1 MMTAI
6 VEGGSRGKK
15 NQPFQILE
23 SVRLLNYSIQDFIE
37 YRIDI
42 YIYIYL
48 YKHYKH
54 MLILPFLLPHE
65 IVGFPHESGF
75 R

>member
-42 YIYIYL
+42 YIYLFI
-48 YKHYKH
+48 
-54 MLILPFLLPHE
+54 
-65 IVGFPHESGF
+65 
-75 R
+75 